1 MDVKKLKAEMVLKD
15 LSIPKLAAKMGIGKK
30 ALYQKMKGVTQFT
43 LPEIRTICN
52 LLDISGEK
60 ILDIFFN
67 EKVA

>member
-1 MDVKKLKAEMVLKD
+1 MDIKKLKAEMILKD
-15 LSIPKLAAKMGIGKK
+15 LSIPKMATEIGIGKK

-43 LPEIRTICN
+43 LPEIRAICA